1 MGRNARLRIALRKV
15 THFFD
20 ANDRLSWI
28 HCLCLLTAVVMLS
41 CGYASAPKTTKP
53 LADRLREPVPHDR
66 YADDVGRFLAGL
78 PARPDSTL
86 AKFQDTPAWAK
97 HREDLDSAW
106 AKMDDQRLPAM
117 RAFQKAEF

>member
-1 MGRNARLRIALRKV
+1 MGRNQPLRVELRKV
-15 THFFD
+15 THICYG
-20 ANDRLSWI
+20 NHRHPLTHS
-28 HCLCLLTAVVMLS
+28 LCLLTVVVMLS
-41 CGYASAPKTTKP
+41 CGYASAPKTAKP

-66 YADDVGRFLAGL
+66 YADDAGRFLAGL
-78 PARPDSTL
+78 PARPDSAL

-97 HREDLDSAW
+97 HRQDLDSAW